1 MRKTPS
7 IAPSFT
13 FVLGFL
19 LVLSPSLFAQQ
30 LPHYT
35 QWASHQ
41 LSLNPAHAGIK
52 PCIDIHS
59 LYRNQWTGFD
69 GAPKSGFFTASA
81 PISTA
86 QKKLFSPR
94 YGLGARLE
102 TDKIG
107 QFSSNRFNIAFA
119 SHFNFSKLTRLS
131 LGIYAG
137 IVQMGYDPSNATT
150 IQPDPT
156 VMSETNYVA
165 PDASFGAWW
174 NGENYYFGLTV
185 QNLIASKW
193 NNIGTSS
200 YYRLHSTLNGGFRY
214 AFSKSVTLLPAFL
227 LKIPPGGTLAL
238 DLNFLLDFNN
248 TVGFGLGY
256 RNTDALLFLVNFK
269 LLDQL
274 SVHYS
279 FDFTT
284 SPLRSN
290 NTYSHE
296 ISLSYTTCKSK
307 KTGAVNCPL
316 F

>member
-1 MRKTPS
+1 MRKSPY
-7 IAPSFT
+7 IASQFIFT
-13 FVLGFL
+13 LGVIL
-19 LVLSPSLFAQQ
+19 ALSQSVVCQQ
-30 LPHYT
+30 LPQYT
-35 QWASHQ
+35 QWAAHQ
-41 LSLNPAHAGIK
+41 LSFNPAHAGIK
-52 PCIDIHS
+52 PCIDIHT

-81 PISTA
+81 PIATNQKRLYST
-86 QKKLFSPR
+86 R

-107 QFSSNRFNIAFA
+107 QFSSNRFNVAFA
-119 SHFNFSKLTRLS
+119 SHFNFSTVTRLS

-137 IVQMGYDPSNATT
+137 IVQMGYDPSTATT

-174 NGENYYFGLTV
+174 NGKNYYFGLTL
-185 QNLIASKW
+185 QNLIPSKW
-193 NNIGTSS
+193 NNIGTNS
-200 YYRLHSTLNGGFRY
+200 YYRLHTTLNGGFRY
-214 AFSKSVTLLPAFL
+214 AFSESVTLLPAFI
-227 LKIPPGGTLAL
+227 LKIPPGGTAAL
-238 DLNFLLDFNN
+238 DLNFLMDFNN
-248 TVGFGLGY
+248 KIGFGLGY
-256 RNTDALLFLVNFK
+256 RNTDALLFLVNLK
-269 LLDQL
+269 LFEQV

-279 FDFTT
+279 FDFTI

-290 NTYSHE
+290 NAYSHE
-296 ISLSYTTCKSK
+296 ISLSFTTCKTK